1 MIAIQTDRLLSVRE
15 TAAAFGCSV
24 ATVWRWAA
32 DGTINQPLKIG
43 GMTRWKQ
50 SDVDAAIAK
59 AEAARTTSLR
69 RFASGR

>member
-1 MIAIQTDRLLSVRE
+1 MTTIQTDHLLSVKE

-24 ATVWRWAA
+24 ATIWRWAA
-32 DGTINQPLKIG
+32 DGAIKQPLKLG

-59 AEAARTTSLR
+59 ADSDRAA
-69 RFASGR
+69 